1 VRRPAREVAPLT
13 KPRRRI
19 LWRKITTYT
28 AVYVAPKT
36 RDKIVVHSLTQPP
49 KFRTFHA
56 AQGMRKYKL
65 KKCIVSN
72 RKVIIM
78 AKAAKT
84 KNTKGKKSQKD
95 EEEILDSELEDL
107 EDVEDLDD
115 LEDDDE
121 DEDEESDDG
130 EDEDEDDEEEDEDEE
145 EEEEAPKK
153 SKKGKAKA
161 SRSRT
166 TDGKVGT
173 SELAAAA
180 GTDARGLRMVLRKM
194 NIQKDPE
201 TSRYEWDSLKDPEA
215 QKIIKAVKK
224 GAVKDAQKES
234 LDKLKANKSKPAE
247 KTKSGKKGKKKS
259 KS

>member
-1 VRRPAREVAPLT
+1 M
-13 KPRRRI
+13 
-19 LWRKITTYT
+19 WRKITTYT
-28 AVYVAPKT
+28 AVYVAPRT
-36 RDKIVVHSLTQPP
+36 RDKIVVHSLSPPP
-49 KFRTFHA
+49 KTRTFRA
-56 AQGMRKYKL
+56 AHGYRKYVR

-95 EEEILDSELEDL
+95 EEEILDEELEDL

-115 LEDDDE
+115 LEDE
-121 DEDEESDDG
+121 D
-130 EDEDEDDEEEDEDEE
+130 EDEDEDDEEEEDDEEDDEDEDDEEE

-234 LDKLKANKSKPAE
+234 LDKLKDRKKPAG
-247 KTKSGKKGKKKS
+247 KTKSGKKGKKKA
-259 KS
+259 KA